1 MISQPNPYFAEFSKD
16 MLQTLIEFFDVFA
29 DEEHVI
35 RVEINIMG
43 IWLEEPQTKTKK
55 FVGKARPSEE
65 ERERM
70 RIASENRK
78 KH

>member
-29 DEEHVI
+29 DDDNVI
-35 RVEINIMG
+35 SVEINKLG
-43 IWLEEPQTKTKK
+43 IWLEEHRTKTKK
-55 FVGKARPSEE
+55 FVGKARPSAE

-78 KH
+78 NH